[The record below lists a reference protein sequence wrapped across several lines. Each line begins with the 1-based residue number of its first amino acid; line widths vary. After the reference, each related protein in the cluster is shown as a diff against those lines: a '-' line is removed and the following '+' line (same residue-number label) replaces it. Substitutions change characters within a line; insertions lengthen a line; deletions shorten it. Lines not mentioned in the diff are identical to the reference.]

1 MGRLAKIKR
10 ELMLESNKILLGESK
25 SYLTE
30 DEKEKIRLP
39 FIKLV
44 TKYKDGLKGFIEKL
58 NTVVSDEKQFCSNPK
73 EASKQAAESLDNFI
87 TRISLDMK
95 ATPEQVLEALYDK
108 ANGGLLKTII
118 SVAKP
123 LLSAFGGAVLSK
135 EILDE
140 IEQHMRTKYGTIG
153 RGINSMMTEIMSKLG
168 VTVDDICK
176 G

>member
-73 EASKQAAESLDNFI
+73 EAAKQAAESLDDFI

-108 ANGGLLKTII
+108 ANGGLLKTIL

-123 LLSAFGGAVLSK
+123 LVSTFGGAALSK

-140 IEQHMRTKYGTIG
+140 IEQHMRTKYGAIG

-176 G
+176 

>member
-10 ELMLESNKILLGESK
+10 ELILESNKRLLGESK

-58 NTVVSDEKQFCSNPK
+58 NTVVSDEKQFCANPK
-73 EASKQAAESLDNFI
+73 EAAKQAAESLDDFI
-87 TRISLDMK
+87 ARISLDMK

-108 ANGGLLKTII
+108 ANGGLLKTIL

-123 LLSAFGGAVLSK
+123 LVSTFGGAVLSK

-140 IEQHMRTKYGTIG
+140 IEQHMRTNYGAIG
-153 RGINSMMTEIMSKLG
+153 RGINSMMTEIMSGLG
-168 VTVDDICK
+168 ITVDDICK
-176 G
+176 

>member
-1 MGRLAKIKR
+1 MGRLAKLKR
-10 ELMLESNKILLGESK
+10 EIILESNKRLLGETK

-30 DEKEKIRLP
+30 EEKEKMKLP

-58 NTVVSDEKQFCSNPK
+58 NTVVSDEKQFCANPK
-73 EASKQAAESLDNFI
+73 EAAKQAAESLDDFI
-87 TRISLDMK
+87 TRMSLDMK
-95 ATPEQVLEALYDK
+95 VKPEQVLEALYDK
-108 ANGGLLKTII
+108 ANGGLLQTVL

-123 LLSAFGGAVLSK
+123 LVSKFGGGLLSK

-140 IEQHMRTKYGTIG
+140 IEQHMRTKYGAVG

-176 G
+176 

>member
-1 MGRLAKIKR
+1 MGRLAKLKR
-10 ELMLESNKILLGESK
+10 ELILESNKRVLGESK

-73 EASKQAAESLDNFI
+73 EAAKQAAESLDDFI
-87 TRISLDMK
+87 ARISLDMK
-95 ATPEQVLEALYDK
+95 VTPEQVLEALYDK
-108 ANGGLLKTII
+108 ANGGLLKTIL

-123 LLSAFGGAVLSK
+123 LVSDFGGAVLSK

-176 G
+176 